1 MSNKNL
7 DIQLEQDTNT
17 PLNVIANSSL
27 FNITASRFNNI
38 EIGGNPIAASIS
50 KLLTVLGEQ
59 DNTIRILS
67 KILGHDHNDR
77 QMHDMHNSLFEGIS
91 GGFVAGSEDM
101 DYVGLLTGVTAFVNQ
116 QNKQIQKLIVAAS
129 VKDGPKIANLV

>member
-67 KILGHDHNDR
+67 KILGHNHNDR

-101 DYVGLLTGVTAFVNQ
+101 DYGDLLSNVTAFVNQ
-116 QNKQIQKLIVAAS
+116 QNKQIQKLIVDAS

>member
-17 PLNVIANSSL
+17 PLNVIANSSR

-38 EIGGNPIAASIS
+38 EIGGNPIAASVS

-67 KILGHDHNDR
+67 KILGHNHNDR

-129 VKDGPKIANLV
+129 VKDENQRLLI

>member
-17 PLNVIANSSL
+17 PLNVIANSSR

-101 DYVGLLTGVTAFVNQ
+101 DYGDLLTGVTAFVNQ

>member
-17 PLNVIANSSL
+17 PLNVIANSSR

-67 KILGHDHNDR
+67 KILGHNHNDR
-77 QMHDMHNSLFEGIS
+77 QIHDMHNSLFEGIS

-101 DYVGLLTGVTAFVNQ
+101 DYDDLLTGVTAFVNQ

>member
-1 MSNKNL
+1 MSDKNL

-17 PLNVIANSSL
+17 PLNVIANSSR

-38 EIGGNPIAASIS
+38 EIGGNPIAASVS

-77 QMHDMHNSLFEGIS
+77 QIHDMHNSLFEGIS

-101 DYVGLLTGVTAFVNQ
+101 DYGDLLTGVTAFVNQ

-129 VKDGPKIANLV
+129 VKDGPKITNLV